1 LDLHDCCIF
10 ASIFTI
16 VFIAILLL
24 QFTLQS
30 FDYSILYQLHIS
42 HYKNLHKLKALQTLL
57 RLSIEQNKNIKMK
70 YNNKQLNLSLYLSVF
85 IALLSITSCCK
96 KTVSTTTKPIDNF
109 ETPATTYTENITD
122 ISFATD
128 NDGLICGEFGFCA
141 KTNDGGQTW
150 TKLNP
155 SVNFSFTSAFMLD
168 KNNLFV
174 ARNGL
179 YNSVNAGSSFLEKGT
194 LSQSQSMIPCIKFLD
209 VNNGFVSHAGSI
221 KKTTDGGLTWT
232 EKYSTGLYYGLN
244 NLQFTSNSVGYASG
258 GRNFD
263 QTNEGQIVK
272 TIDGGETWNKI
283 LSNTNLTSINFID
296 NQTGFYSTFNKKIFK
311 TTDGGNTWQKISSL
325 TYLPLSIV
333 FKTNLLGFVATQEG
347 KILKTTDGG
356 ATWQIVYEK
365 TTDPIAKIIATSNA
379 VFAVGNAGLILKL
392 KL

>member
-1 LDLHDCCIF
+1 MNYI
-10 ASIFTI
+10 
-16 VFIAILLL
+16 
-24 QFTLQS
+24 
-30 FDYSILYQLHIS
+30 
-42 HYKNLHKLKALQTLL
+42 
-57 RLSIEQNKNIKMK
+57 R
-70 YNNKQLNLSLYLSVF
+70 KQLKLSFYLS
-85 IALLSITSCCK
+85 ALIVILGVTSCCK
-96 KTVSTTTKPIDNF
+96 KTTLTTTKPIDSF

-179 YNSVNAGSSFLEKGT
+179 YNSDNAGSSFTEKGT
-194 LSQSQSMIPCIKFLD
+194 LSQSQSMIPCIKFMD
-209 VNNGFVSHAGSI
+209 MQNGFISHAGSI
-221 KKTTDGGLTWT
+221 TKTTDGGLTWT

-244 NLQFTSNSVGYASG
+244 NLQFTSSSVGYASG

-283 LSNTNLTSINFID
+283 LSTTNVTSIHFID
-296 NQTGFYSTFNKKIFK
+296 NEIGFYSTFNKEIFK
-311 TTDGGNTWQKISSL
+311 TTDGGNTWQKISELS
-325 TYLPLSIV
+325 YLPLSMV
-333 FKTNLLGFVATQEG
+333 FENNLEGLVATQEG

-356 ATWQIVYEK
+356 TTWQIVYEK
-365 TTDPIAKIIATSNA
+365 TSNPIVKIIATSRA
-379 VFAVGNAGLILKL
+379 VIAVGNAGLILKF
-392 KL
+392 KY